1 MNRVTQ
7 CLHVGLS
14 CVLFM
19 VHILTIETIKSRFL
33 LLDSWFLELLSCF
46 VIVIIWIP
54 YLLEKTFFLTLNK
67 VDLGIIGC
75 FVYIIIHSIFVGTHS
90 IRDDFSLFALLVL
103 YFYCK
108 YFLNNDYCR
117 LCVVFIIA
125 LLLVSLYC
133 LSAITFVPS
142 LLYQN
147 VSYRSFSAFNGNFFS
162 VVLPFSISVFI
173 YLLNLSDSRF
183 LLVGRLCTILLVFL
197 VFYLLA
203 RSGSRTS
210 FVGATTGLLFF
221 VYKLSNSRVNKIRL
235 KVIGGVILLSLIP
248 FLLSLNV
255 NSVFGRMFIYK
266 VSFYILGDKP
276 FGLGLGM
283 FQVKYNLYQADYLA
297 NHNVVWGIKVL
308 ANNSYYAFNEYI
320 QFLVEQGVASV
331 VFIILAILFLLK
343 RAHREKEIIKIGALS
358 SLIVLLVNSLTSFP
372 MHVSSVQVVALLFVS
387 IISADTSN
395 TIRFKVKGLYLLII
409 AFFLSFATHCEY
421 LIYMGLKHWEN
432 GFYYTLVGEDKH
444 AKDEYKYGY
453 HLLGSNGEFL
463 YNFGL
468 LYLRDNDYK
477 KSLYLFNR
485 AVSSYSSDELYLNRG
500 YCYHMLK
507 NYKLAEANYLKSS
520 YIVPHRFLPK
530 YYLLLLYIEL
540 DDKIKIK
547 EVATAI
553 VHQEVK
559 IPSKTTSDIKEFAE
573 KYIKT
578 NYN

>member
-1 MNRVTQ
+1 MNRVAQ

-46 VIVIIWIP
+46 VIVIIWIR
-54 YLLEKTFFLTLNK
+54 YLLKKTFFLALNK

-75 FVYIIIHSIFVGTHS
+75 FVYVIIHSIFVGVHS

-108 YFLNNDYCR
+108 YFLNNDYYR

-162 VVLPFSISVFI
+162 VVLPFSISVF
-173 YLLNLSDSRF
+173 
-183 LLVGRLCTILLVFL
+183 
-197 VFYLLA
+197 
-203 RSGSRTS
+203 
-210 FVGATTGLLFF
+210 
-221 VYKLSNSRVNKIRL
+221 
-235 KVIGGVILLSLIP
+235 
-248 FLLSLNV
+248 
-255 NSVFGRMFIYK
+255 GRMLIYK

-276 FGLGLGM
+276 FGVGFGM

-387 IISADTSN
+387 IITADTSN
-395 TIRFKVKGLYLLII
+395 IIRFKVKGLYLLII
-409 AFFLSFATHCEY
+409 TFFLSFATHCEY
-421 LIYMGLKHWEN
+421 LIYTGLKHWEK
-432 GFYYTLVGEDKH
+432 GFYYTLMGEDKH

-477 KSLYLFNR
+477 KCLYLFNR

-507 NYKLAEANYLKSS
+507 NYKLAEANYWKSS

-553 VHQEVK
+553 VQQEVK